1 MIERFELLHVVKGD
15 TFDGRT
21 YEAALKCLNRQD
33 GLAFVGLM
41 EERTKLTGY
50 EVTGFA
56 FKPMAQVVEVAG
68 EGGVEREYHI
78 TQGFF
83 VTFRTQEEDI
93 SNAMT
98 GLLANIDSVIR

>member
-1 MIERFELLHVVKGD
+1 
-15 TFDGRT
+15 
-21 YEAALKCLNRQD
+21 
-33 GLAFVGLM
+33 
-41 EERTKLTGY
+41 
-50 EVTGFA
+50 
-56 FKPMAQVVEVAG
+56 MAQVVEVAG